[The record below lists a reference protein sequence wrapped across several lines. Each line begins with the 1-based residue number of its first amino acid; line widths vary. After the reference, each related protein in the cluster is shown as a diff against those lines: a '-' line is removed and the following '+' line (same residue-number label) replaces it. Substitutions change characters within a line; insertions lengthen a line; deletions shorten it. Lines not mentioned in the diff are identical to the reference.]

1 MQGFLRW
8 QQVFVATCLFA
19 VFRVRL
25 WGVGGISWGVLCPVM
40 LVVCLIDQPVLWC
53 GQGLDLGCV
62 AFETSFPAPLEIM

>member
-1 MQGFLRW
+1 MLVTTG
-8 QQVFVATCLFA
+8 LFA

-25 WGVGGISWGVLCPVM
+25 WGVGVEVGGVICPVM

-62 AFETSFPAPLEIM
+62 AFETSFPALLEIM